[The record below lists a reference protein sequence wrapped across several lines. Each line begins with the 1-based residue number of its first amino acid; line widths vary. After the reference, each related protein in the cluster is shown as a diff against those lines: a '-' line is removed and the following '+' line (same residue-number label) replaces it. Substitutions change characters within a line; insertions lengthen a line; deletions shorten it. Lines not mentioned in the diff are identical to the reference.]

1 MGRRPE
7 AATGATISGTGA
19 GSVVKSVYKTGC
31 FLLFISSV
39 SFSQWVTAPDFDD
52 RAQRGI
58 NFVYNLEFENAEKEF
73 EELAQHYPSHPAGKF
88 FLGMI
93 EWWKILIDI
102 DDESRDDLFIQK
114 MDDVI
119 DLCDSLLDVNE
130 NDVSALFFK
139 GGALGFQGRLRANRS
154 SWIKAANDGRLALPI
169 VQRAFKLAPDNYD
182 ILLGIGIYNYYAS
195 TIPERYPIV
204 KPVMIFFPAG
214 DKKKGIEQLREA
226 SEHARYAAFEA
237 KYFLLQLHYNY
248 ERQFDTAYAL
258 ATSLLKQFPNNVL
271 FHRYVGRSAY
281 VLSKYAEAEQAF
293 QQITLRCE
301 LKKRGYGNYAQ
312 REAAFYL
319 AMVEMSKQRYAEALK
334 YFYQCDK
341 LCRTIDKDETSGYMV
356 LTNLRIG
363 IIYDLQKK
371 RDYAVMQYQK
381 VKKMRNYENA
391 HELAD
396 QYLKEPYGQ

>member
-1 MGRRPE
+1 MKIVS
-7 AATGATISGTGA
+7 TIG
-19 GSVVKSVYKTGC
+19 
-31 FLLFISSV
+31 FLLLGISSV
-39 SFSQWVTAPDFDD
+39 SLSQWVTNPDFDE

-58 NFVYNLEFENAEKEF
+58 NFVYNLEFEKAETEF
-73 EELAQHYPSHPAGKF
+73 RELTQLYPSHPAGTF

-102 DDESRDDLFIQK
+102 DDESRDEIFIQK

-119 DLCDSLLDVNE
+119 ELCDSLLDVNE

-214 DKKKGIEQLREA
+214 DKKKGIEQLRTA
-226 SEHARYAAFEA
+226 SEHARYAAIES
-237 KYFLLQLHYNY
+237 KYFLLQLHYSY
-248 ERQFDTAYAL
+248 EKQFDTAYAL
-258 ATSLLKQFPNNVL
+258 AVSLLKQFPNNVL

-293 QQITLRCE
+293 RQITLRCE
-301 LKKRGYGNYAQ
+301 LKQRGYGVYAQ

-319 AMVEMSKQRYAEALK
+319 AMVEMSRKRYDEALK

-341 LCRTIDKDETSGYMV
+341 LCRTLDKDEASGYMA

-363 IIYDLQKK
+363 MIYDLQKK
-371 RDYAVMQYQK
+371 RNYALMQYNK

-396 QYLKEPYGQ
+396 QYSKEPYGQ

>member
-1 MGRRPE
+1 M
-7 AATGATISGTGA
+7 IHK
-19 GSVVKSVYKTGC
+19 VCYLV
-31 FLLFISSV
+31 FLISSV
-39 SFSQWVTAPDFDD
+39 SFSQWVTTPDFDE

-58 NFVYNLEFENAEKEF
+58 NFVYNLEFEKAEAEF
-73 EELAQHYPSHPAGKF
+73 KGLAQHYPSHPAGKF

-102 DDESRDDLFIQK
+102 DDESRDDIFIRK
-114 MDDVI
+114 MDEVI
-119 DLCDSLLDVNE
+119 DLCDSLLEVNE

-204 KPVMIFFPAG
+204 KSVMVFFPAG
-214 DKKKGIEQLREA
+214 DKKKGIEQLRTA
-226 SEHARYAAFEA
+226 SEHARYASIEA
-237 KYFLLQLHYNY
+237 KYFLLQLHYSY
-248 ERQFDTAYAL
+248 EKQFDTAYVFAM
-258 ATSLLKQFPNNVL
+258 SLFKRFPNNVL

-301 LKKRGYGNYAQ
+301 LKQRGYGIYAQ

-319 AMVEMSKQRYAEALK
+319 AMVEMSRQKYDDALK

-341 LCRTIDKDETSGYMV
+341 LCRAIDKDEASGYMA

-363 IIYDLQKK
+363 MIYDLQKK
-371 RDYAVMQYQK
+371 RNYALMQYKK
-381 VKKMRNYENA
+381 VKTMKNFENA
-391 HELAD
+391 HDLAD